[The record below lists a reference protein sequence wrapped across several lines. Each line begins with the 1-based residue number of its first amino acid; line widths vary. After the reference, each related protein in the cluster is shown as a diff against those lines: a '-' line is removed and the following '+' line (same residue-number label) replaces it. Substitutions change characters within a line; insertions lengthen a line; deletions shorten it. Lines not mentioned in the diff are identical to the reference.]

1 MVLNQAQG
9 LKKKSHEV
17 SAQKITTGWDITKNV
32 GGGGAD
38 SPPALLGLSWIL
50 LLSDL
55 QSSAVEVEW
64 KKQNKTK
71 QNKTKQNSPLVLEA
85 DIKIVQLDWLE
96 VSHNLF
102 FSLDISIHQLASMI
116 RSFSAWLGHFVRV
129 WSHQDLSVSPQISNC
144 LYIIIIIFLFCRILD
159 FS

>member
-32 GGGGAD
+32 EGRGGGAD
-38 SPPALLGLSWIL
+38 SPQALLGLSWIL

-64 KKQNKTK
+64 KK

-144 LYIIIIIFLFCRILD
+144 LYYFYYYYYSFL
-159 FS
+159 